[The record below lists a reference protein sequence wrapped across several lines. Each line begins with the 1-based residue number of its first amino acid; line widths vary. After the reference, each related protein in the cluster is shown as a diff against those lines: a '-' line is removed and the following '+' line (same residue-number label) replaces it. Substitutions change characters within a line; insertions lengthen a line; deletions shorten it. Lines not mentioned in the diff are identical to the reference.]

1 MSIINSHQPYPGTE
15 ADCTKTSDL
24 QHLLDHF
31 QTVEVYSN
39 YSLILFNFEFFY
51 RKQLTMLN
59 NISIQ
64 NPFIANLWKAFD
76 TFTIHSPTSNH
87 LIEYNLM
94 YFYWHENEKFKGKNN
109 TRTQKRNKNS
119 FYITNE
125 NVERKRRM
133 QFLSFFIIIIILNC
147 RLCKSNISFFV
158 RFYNKMRYGKWN
170 TWKIL
175 IFFFF

>member
-24 QHLLDHF
+24 QHILDHF

-59 NISIQ
+59 NILIQ
-64 NPFIANLWKAFD
+64 NPFIVNLWKAFD

-94 YFYWHENEKFKGKNN
+94 YFYWHENEKFKEKNN

-125 NVERKRRM
+125 NVERKGRM
-133 QFLSFFIIIIILNC
+133 QFLSFLYYYYYYSK
-147 RLCKSNISFFV
+147 LSLV
-158 RFYNKMRYGKWN
+158 
-170 TWKIL
+170 
-175 IFFFF
+175 

>member
-59 NISIQ
+59 NILIQ
-64 NPFIANLWKAFD
+64 NPFIVNLWKAFD

-94 YFYWHENEKFKGKNN
+94 YFYWHENEKFKEKI
-109 TRTQKRNKNS
+109 TR
-119 FYITNE
+119 
-125 NVERKRRM
+125 ERKREIKTLSILPMKMLREKGECNF
-133 QFLSFFIIIIILNC
+133 FL
-147 RLCKSNISFFV
+147 
-158 RFYNKMRYGKWN
+158 FYYYYYYSK
-170 TWKIL
+170 L
-175 IFFFF
+175 SLV

>member
-59 NISIQ
+59 NILIQ
-64 NPFIANLWKAFD
+64 NPFIVNLWKAFD

-94 YFYWHENEKFKGKNN
+94 YFYWHENEKFKEKNN

-125 NVERKRRM
+125 NVERKGRM
-133 QFLSFFIIIIILNC
+133 QFLSFLYYYYYYSK
-147 RLCKSNISFFV
+147 LSLV
-158 RFYNKMRYGKWN
+158 
-170 TWKIL
+170 
-175 IFFFF
+175 

>member
-59 NISIQ
+59 NILIQ
-64 NPFIANLWKAFD
+64 NPFIVNLWKAFD

-94 YFYWHENEKFKGKNN
+94 YFY
-109 TRTQKRNKNS
+109 
-119 FYITNE
+119 
-125 NVERKRRM
+125 
-133 QFLSFFIIIIILNC
+133 
-147 RLCKSNISFFV
+147 
-158 RFYNKMRYGKWN
+158 
-170 TWKIL
+170 
-175 IFFFF
+175 